1 MNRKHLEALLYSA
14 GGVAAMLLILI
25 AVNFIV
31 SPVPA
36 RVDLT
41 EGHVYTLSPGTRQVL
56 GKLDGEVTLRFY
68 YSQGSSAV
76 PPGLKTFAKRVED
89 LLSEY
94 RTASGGRVKIEKLN
108 PEPDSDAEDSATL
121 DGIEGQLTAT
131 QEKFYLGLS
140 ISYLDKKVAIPVLAP
155 ERERLLEYDITR
167 AIARVGQTKK
177 PVVGIMS
184 AVPVLG
190 RPLNPMLKQQPLE
203 PWATIAELKNDFD
216 VRRVEMSAEKIDD
229 DVDVLLVIHP
239 RDIFEPTEYAIDQF
253 ILRGGRVIA
262 FLDSYAYF
270 DQQPDMNN
278 PLGGNAA
285 SASSLP
291 TLLKH
296 WGLDMV
302 QGKVVADMS
311 YPSGEGARLIPT
323 LLSLQGE
330 ALNQEDVV
338 TSQVGTML
346 LPFSSAFTGT
356 PVPGLKQT
364 VLAQTSTNSML
375 VDLIIATLSGE
386 PATKGFEPSGKNM
399 PLAIRLAGQFRTAFP
414 NGKPPHPL
422 APRPDPKKDA
432 GKAEEAKPAAV
443 HLSEGKAEN
452 QVVLVADMDMLADS
466 AAVEVQ
472 EVFGQKVLV
481 PRNGN
486 LNFLQS
492 LVEQFAG
499 DNALTSLRSRAAFSK
514 PLTVV
519 QDLAMD
525 AQRRYLGKIKELE
538 DSLIQTNEK
547 LQALQRGRTGA
558 QAGVLSAEQQT
569 EIENFKQNA
578 IAMRR
583 DLKEVRKELRA
594 EIETLEFWTK
604 VVNIGLVPVLV
615 SLAGLA
621 FYLARR
627 RRQDRKG

>member
-1 MNRKHLEALLYSA
+1 
-14 GGVAAMLLILI
+14 
-25 AVNFIV
+25 
-31 SPVPA
+31 
-36 RVDLT
+36 
-41 EGHVYTLSPGTRQVL
+41 
-56 GKLDGEVTLRFY
+56 
-68 YSQGSSAV
+68 
-76 PPGLKTFAKRVED
+76 
-89 LLSEY
+89 
-94 RTASGGRVKIEKLN
+94 
-108 PEPDSDAEDSATL
+108 
-121 DGIEGQLTAT
+121 
-131 QEKFYLGLS
+131 
-140 ISYLDKKVAIPVLAP
+140 
-155 ERERLLEYDITR
+155 
-167 AIARVGQTKK
+167 
-177 PVVGIMS
+177 
-184 AVPVLG
+184 
-190 RPLNPMLKQQPLE
+190 
-203 PWATIAELKNDFD
+203 
-216 VRRVEMSAEKIDD
+216 
-229 DVDVLLVIHP
+229 
-239 RDIFEPTEYAIDQF
+239 
-253 ILRGGRVIA
+253 
-262 FLDSYAYF
+262 
-270 DQQPDMNN
+270 
-278 PLGGNAA
+278 
-285 SASSLP
+285 
-291 TLLKH
+291 
-296 WGLDMV
+296 
-302 QGKVVADMS
+302 
-311 YPSGEGARLIPT
+311 
-323 LLSLQGE
+323 
-330 ALNQEDVV
+330 
-338 TSQVGTML
+338 
-346 LPFSSAFTGT
+346 
-356 PVPGLKQT
+356 
-364 VLAQTSTNSML
+364 
-375 VDLIIATLSGE
+375 
-386 PATKGFEPSGKNM
+386 M

-414 NGKPPHPL
+414 NGKPEHPL
-422 APRPDPKKDA
+422 APRPDPKKKDA
-432 GKAEEAKPAAV
+432 PKAEEAKPAPA